1 MGMPVRIDDTLY
13 EQARA
18 QAQAERRTIAG
29 QIEFWAMVGKA
40 ALDNPDLPID
50 FVRDLLIARTEGPAL
65 ATPFVP
71 AVQVLQSA
79 AFRRAYKRLH
89 ANQKADVDAAVRTI
103 VDDPTV
109 GEAKKGDLA
118 GVFVYK
124 FKCVGQ
130 LALLAYEYDPATRLL
145 LLLGSHENFYREL
158 KRS

>member
-1 MGMPVRIDDTLY
+1 MPAI
-13 EQARA
+13 
-18 QAQAERRTIAG
+18 
-29 QIEFWAMVGKA
+29 
-40 ALDNPDLPID
+40 
-50 FVRDLLIARTEGPAL
+50 
-65 ATPFVP
+65 
-71 AVQVLQSA
+71 QVLQSA
-79 AFRRAYKRLH
+79 SFRRAYKRLH

-124 FKCVGQ
+124 FKCVGH